1 MKDIYYLPDDLFT
14 NGDERLADVVVK
26 TYASQKK
33 AIKNKIVLNRHMI
46 NLVVQGKKTVVY
58 PHTTGTVHAGE
69 LVILSK
75 GNVLTSELLS
85 TQQQFS
91 SVLFY
96 FTNNWLQDFL
106 RKNKLIATANDQSDT
121 WNIFKQD
128 AFIKDF
134 IKSIQRLS
142 QTPQLFTTSFKL
154 LKLEELLLYLCVS
167 HPHATAFLQHIATL
181 SPADDF
187 ASIIEGNLS
196 SPITIDELAFLCNMS
211 RSTFKRRFEEQYGL
225 SPQKWFVQQRL
236 QLAADLLKNGQTKP
250 SSVYLEVGYDN
261 HSSFSEAFKKFHGLT
276 PSEFK
281 RKG

>member
-14 NGDERLADVVVK
+14 SRDERLGDVVVK
-26 TYASQKK
+26 TYSSQEKS
-33 AIKNKIVLNRHMI
+33 IKNKIVLNRHMI
-46 NLVVQGKKTVVY
+46 NLVIQGKKTVVY
-58 PHTTGTVHAGE
+58 PHTTGTVNAGE
-69 LVILSK
+69 LVVLSK

-85 TQQQFS
+85 TRQQFS

-106 RKNKLIATANDQSDT
+106 RKNKLTATGNGQSGT

-134 IKSIQRLS
+134 IRSIQRLS
-142 QTPQLFTTSFKL
+142 QTPSLFTNAFKL

-167 HPHATAFLQHIATL
+167 HPQAAVFLQHISTL
-181 SPADDF
+181 SPVDDF
-187 ASIIEGNLS
+187 TSIIEGNLS

-236 QLAADLLKNGQTKP
+236 QLAADLLKSGPTKP
-250 SSVYLEVGYDN
+250 SAVYLEVGYDN